1 MSGPSDI
8 PKKPIILVR
17 KIGRTTVTPLMVYV
31 RVREGDGDK
40 STDPWTWDW
49 SKVDFSA
56 VVPEGASV
64 LANVYG
70 GVDPDDERRVVTFRP
85 RTPYA
90 FDH

>member
-1 MSGPSDI
+1 MMSRRAAI
-8 PKKPIILVR
+8 PMKPTILVR

-40 STDPWTWDW
+40 SIDPWLWDW

-64 LANVYG
+64 GARVYG
-70 GVDPDDERRVVTFRP
+70 GVDPDDVRRVVTFRP
-85 RTPYA
+85 NVQEI
-90 FDH
+90 